1 MSEAFCGDQRFEWG
15 LVNRL
20 QMKVYIYYKT
30 LPNRIRIQKSAF
42 KN

>member
-1 MSEAFCGDQRFEWG
+1 MFEAFCGDQRFEWG
-15 LVNRL
+15 WVNRL